1 MYILGMQRVQIFA
14 FCSGWVIKIFFLGPG
29 PGPISKHHRC
39 TAGKFLEWWAKIF
52 FLWQLCYCSYYYVN
66 LSKLILRTF
75 RKTIREK
82 EYTTEGKKARWGWS
96 LAPRKFFENTL
107 HFLGF
112 LGDLVDS
119 RVKIYMRWILLILFE
134 NSLSYYL
141 KNISDSINILCKVKK
156 KTTHLIVA
164 WGLGALPPPKILEF
178 SWIFKYFCAISWIW
192 GQIYFLI

>member
-1 MYILGMQRVQIFA
+1 MHSRHIFGGV
-14 FCSGWVIKIFFLGPG
+14 SQKFFYA
-29 PGPISKHHRC
+29 IYVTVH
-39 TAGKFLEWWAKIF
+39 II
-52 FLWQLCYCSYYYVN
+52 YYVN